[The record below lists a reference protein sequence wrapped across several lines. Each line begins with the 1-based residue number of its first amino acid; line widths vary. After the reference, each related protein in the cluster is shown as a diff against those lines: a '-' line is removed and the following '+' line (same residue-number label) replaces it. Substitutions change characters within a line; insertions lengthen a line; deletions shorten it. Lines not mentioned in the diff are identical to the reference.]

1 MAGVVYYSVSNKT
14 RRFVS
19 RINDKHNVIELSGH
33 DPFIQMTEPFIC
45 IVPSYEQHVLP
56 DVYDSFEDFFM
67 TGNNVSLCK
76 GLFAAGN
83 RNFAELFGVTAHEL
97 RDEFGI
103 DILHYFE
110 FQGSDYDLEKIE
122 KELDNI
128 DSTN

>member
-1 MAGVVYYSVSNKT
+1 MAGVVYYSVSGKT

-19 RINDKHNVIELSGH
+19 RISDKHNVIELGC

-45 IVPSYEQHVLP
+45 IVPSYEQHVFP

-83 RNFAELFGVTAHEL
+83 RNFAELFGVTANEL
-97 RDEFGI
+97 RDEFGL

>member
-19 RINDKHNVIELSGH
+19 RISDKHNVIELGY

-45 IVPSYEQHVLP
+45 IVPSYEQYVFP

-67 TGNNVSLCK
+67 TGNNVGLCK

-83 RNFAELFGVTAHEL
+83 RNFAELFGVTANEL
-97 RDEFGI
+97 RDEFGL

>member
-1 MAGVVYYSVSNKT
+1 MAGVVYYSVSGKT

-19 RINDKHNVIELSGH
+19 RISDKHNVIELGH
-33 DPFIQMTEPFIC
+33 DPFIKLTEPFIC
-45 IVPSYEQHVLP
+45 IVPSYEQHVFP

-76 GLFAAGN
+76 GLSAAGN
-83 RNFAELFGVTAHEL
+83 RNFAELFGVTANEL
-97 RDEFGI
+97 RDEFGL

>member
-1 MAGVVYYSVSNKT
+1 MAGVVYYSVSGKT

-19 RINDKHNVIELSGH
+19 RISDKHNVIELGY

-45 IVPSYEQHVLP
+45 VVPSYEQHVFP

-67 TGNNVSLCK
+67 TGNNVGLCK

-83 RNFAELFGVTAHEL
+83 RNFAELFGVTANEL
-97 RDEFGI
+97 RDEFGL

>member
-1 MAGVVYYSVSNKT
+1 MAGVVYYSVSSKT

-19 RINDKHNVIELSGH
+19 RISDKHNVIELGY

-45 IVPSYEQHVLP
+45 VVPSYEQHVFP

-83 RNFAELFGVTAHEL
+83 RNFAELFGVTANEL
-97 RDEFGI
+97 RDEFGL